1 MATRNSVKKA
11 HSQVASD
18 SVVTADTPER
28 RTLKIGEARKRL
40 PDLVRT
46 VDDSSVVYTIGQR
59 GKPTAAVLS
68 YNRVKALFGRKIEP
82 KLALVIVEQLL
93 PDAPPHLRTPAV
105 DELSGLSSGDL
116 LQLLTIDCLPLS
128 RTKTRELKKGLE
140 HPEAL
145 DRLVRRF
152 ELATAISRA
161 RDAGLYEVAE
171 HQASNVLTAK

>member
-18 SVVTADTPER
+18 SVVTADT
-28 RTLKIGEARKRL
+28 A
-40 PDLVRT
+40 
-46 VDDSSVVYTIGQR
+46 
-59 GKPTAAVLS
+59 
-68 YNRVKALFGRKIEP
+68 
-82 KLALVIVEQLL
+82 
-93 PDAPPHLRTPAV
+93 
-105 DELSGLSSGDL
+105 DL

-161 RDAGLYEVAE
+161 RDAGLHEVAE